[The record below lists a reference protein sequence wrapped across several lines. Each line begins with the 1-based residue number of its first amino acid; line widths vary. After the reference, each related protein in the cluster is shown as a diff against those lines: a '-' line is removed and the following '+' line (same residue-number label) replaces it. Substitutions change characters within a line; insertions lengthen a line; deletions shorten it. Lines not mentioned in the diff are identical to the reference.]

1 MQSVVCSGCLSGYDV
16 RFKCTTCKPKSLFC
30 PKCRN
35 LRHYDHKIEFSE
47 NEVARREAADKLRN
61 TEENAI
67 VNTLKICNLS
77 SALADKEVIGDNG
90 KNVKLETICAI
101 DEQTLWAFW

>member
-90 KNVKLETICAI
+90 KKRKT
-101 DEQTLWAFW
+101 